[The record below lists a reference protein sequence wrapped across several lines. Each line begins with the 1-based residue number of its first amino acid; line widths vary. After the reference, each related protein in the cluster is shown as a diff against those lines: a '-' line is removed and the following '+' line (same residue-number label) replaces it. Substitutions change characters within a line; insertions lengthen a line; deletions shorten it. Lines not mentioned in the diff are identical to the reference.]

1 MSMTFGLHAIQQ
13 DASIDEFRRLW
24 RWADGAGFD
33 WISTCDH
40 FEESPPR
47 DRTGDCFEAVA
58 TMTAIACE
66 TRHVRVGCY
75 VFCVNYR
82 NPGLLAKSLTTIDHI
97 SGGRME
103 CGIGAGW
110 HESEYRGFGIP
121 FERIG
126 VREDQLEEYA
136 QCLRMLFD
144 QPVSTFKGGHYALDD
159 ARCNPKPVQK
169 HVRIWIGGLGE
180 KRTLPAAAK
189 YADGWN
195 GPYLGPEDFI
205 RKSRLLD
212 ELCARNGRDPS
223 TLARTANVAFYMGA
237 DATAAATNRKLVEQ
251 WGAVA
256 AGRTG
261 FLVGTPQEAIDQVA
275 KYRDAGVARLSIGVR
290 APFDWDAL
298 HAYAEH
304 VLPAF
309 GAAPPV

>member
-66 TRHVRVGCY
+66 TRHVRVG
-75 VFCVNYR
+75 
-82 NPGLLAKSLTTIDHI
+82 L
-97 SGGRME
+97 
-103 CGIGAGW
+103 
-110 HESEYRGFGIP
+110 
-121 FERIG
+121 
-126 VREDQLEEYA
+126 REDQLEEYA

-212 ELCARNGRDPS
+212 ELCARNGRDP
-223 TLARTANVAFYMGA
+223 
-237 DATAAATNRKLVEQ
+237 
-251 WGAVA
+251 
-256 AGRTG
+256 
-261 FLVGTPQEAIDQVA
+261 
-275 KYRDAGVARLSIGVR
+275 
-290 APFDWDAL
+290 
-298 HAYAEH
+298 
-304 VLPAF
+304 
-309 GAAPPV
+309 

>member
-1 MSMTFGLHAIQQ
+1 MGMTFGLHAIQQ

-33 WISTCDH
+33 WISACDH

-47 DRTGDCFEAVA
+47 DRNGDCFEAVA

-66 TRHVRVGCY
+66 TRRVRVGCY

-82 NPGLLAKSLTTIDHI
+82 NPGLLAKSLATIDHI
-97 SGGRME
+97 SGGRVE
-103 CGIGAGW
+103 CAIGAGW

-144 QPVSTFKGGHYALDD
+144 QPVSTFKGGHYTLDE

-169 HVRIWIGGLGE
+169 HVRIWIGGIGE

-195 GPYLGPEDFI
+195 CPYVGPEDFV

-212 ELCARNGRDPS
+212 ELCERNGRDPN

-237 DATAAATNRKLVEQ
+237 DEKAAATNRKLVEA
-251 WGAVA
+251 WGAHA

-261 FLVGTPQEAIDQVA
+261 FLLGTPQEAIDQVA

-290 APFDWDAL
+290 APFDWHAL

-304 VLPAF
+304 VLPAL
-309 GAAPPV
+309 GATPPL